1 MCSELPALNY
11 FGSDT
16 FYSSTLHVLTAI
28 EIPIHIFGAYIIITK
43 TPSKMQSVKRGL
55 LFLHFAGAILDV
67 YYSLIAAPVL
77 TLPICAG
84 YPLGISL
91 LLGIPT
97 SVQVY
102 LGISFVGV
110 IGVTIMLFFEDR
122 YHRLVN
128 GHRNDGEWCWWR
140 ILYLVI
146 HYVLSVTYIAPGFFN
161 IVDQDFAKSF
171 VKIKI
176 PCIPDEILH
185 RPGYF
190 VLAVDNTIPKYCIA
204 FMLTLVM
211 SQVFFYVG
219 AIFWHLFHTVAQSQA
234 TNRLQKHFF
243 LAICVQVFIPILLIT
258 FPVLY
263 IVLAIWFGYYNQAA
277 TNIALLAIPF
287 HGVLSTI
294 SMLCVHRPY
303 REATFGM
310 FYNKGDTSRPI
321 WMTVHGTSIH

>member
-171 VKIKI
+171 VKIVSFEDQVCVK
-176 PCIPDEILH
+176 
-185 RPGYF
+185 F
-190 VLAVDNTIPKYCIA
+190 VRAWTKSCGAWTKSCGALA
-204 FMLTLVM
+204 M
-211 SQVFFYVG
+211 S
-219 AIFWHLFHTVAQSQA
+219 S
-234 TNRLQKHFF
+234 
-243 LAICVQVFIPILLIT
+243 LAWNKFCDAWT
-258 FPVLY
+258 KSY
-263 IVLAIWFGYYNQAA
+263 GIW
-277 TNIALLAIPF
+277 
-287 HGVLSTI
+287 
-294 SMLCVHRPY
+294 
-303 REATFGM
+303 
-310 FYNKGDTSRPI
+310 NKF
-321 WMTVHGTSIH
+321 